1 MLGLSCSTPGAN
13 RRDRL
18 VICTGVSVR
27 NGRLTLAGHKWRP
40 RHMEHTEPLAIC
52 NCLRYVPEFLQHI
65 TGLLCQLHLG
75 CFFAAPPHAAMTSC
89 GFAMTTVHIN
99 PGKP

>member
-1 MLGLSCSTPGAN
+1 MLRAELDPGAN

-40 RHMEHTEPLAIC
+40 RHMSIQSRLQSVIAV
-52 NCLRYVPEFLQHI
+52 RSEFYNI
-65 TGLLCQLHLG
+65 
-75 CFFAAPPHAAMTSC
+75 
-89 GFAMTTVHIN
+89 
-99 PGKP
+99 